1 LAEDRL
7 LGSTEHLRQKGVGQ
21 ELNALIAAVTAG
33 FSARPA
39 FNGLSEAGVKVEMS
53 DTPVGS
59 RNVANT
65 AWA

>member
-1 LAEDRL
+1 LAENRL
-7 LGSTEHLRQKGVGQ
+7 LGSTAHLGQKGFGL

-39 FNGLSEAGVKVEMS
+39 FNGLAEAGVRVEMS
-53 DTPVGS
+53 DQPFDS
-59 RNVANT
+59 QDIANP